1 MAEERYKMPV
11 VELSYARL
19 ERLVGGGA
27 GRKKIIDAIPYL
39 GLDIEG
45 RTAEKIRVEYSP
57 NRPDYST
64 DYGIALG
71 LQGLLGVKKGMVRLD
86 LRRAGYLIRAD
97 PSVSRIRPFVTG
109 VAAKNGRIDGPALE
123 QLLAMQEDLHLGI
136 GRRRKKSSIGIH
148 DLDGVSFPLRY
159 TTAGRGHRFVPLY
172 SKKALSVGEILNETD
187 VGRDYGG
194 LLGASGPVPVILD
207 SEDRTVSLP
216 PIINSAGTAVTTGT
230 RDLFVEV
237 TGTGRADIENAL
249 SVIATILQSAGF
261 ELYTVGVSGAG
272 NATPRLGSRKMA
284 VDPKLVC
291 RTLGLDLSVRQISAA
306 LKKSRLDAVV
316 SGKRV
321 QCVIPRYRFDIF
333 GAQDLIEEVA
343 LGYGIQNMLPV
354 LSPPR
359 TLGQKSPASKT
370 LELVSCIMTG
380 LGYAEALNSSLTS
393 RRVLYDDVLRDSAGM
408 IPVANS
414 KSREHVLLRDSL
426 LPGLINSLA
435 KNIHEPHPQRIFET
449 GTVFGGAGRL
459 TERTRLC
466 AVCSHKNA
474 SYTEIKSVL
483 QSALYLMG
491 AGTCRTVAAT
501 HPSFEGGRV
510 ASVALG
516 RSTVGVLGEIAAP
529 VRQNF
534 KLREPVAAFE
544 VEIPGN
550 IA

>member
-1 MAEERYKMPV
+1 MPV
-11 VELSYARL
+11 VELSYGRL
-19 ERLVGGGA
+19 ERLVGA

-45 RTAEKIRVEYSP
+45 RTTEKIRVEYSP

-86 LRRAGYLIRAD
+86 VRKAGYLIRAD

-109 VAAKNGRIDGPALE
+109 VVAKNGKIDGPALE

-148 DLDGVSFPLRY
+148 DLDKVSFPLRY

-172 SKKALSVGEILNETD
+172 SKKALSVGEILKETD
-187 VGRDYGG
+187 VGREYGG
-194 LLGASGPVPVILD
+194 LLGGSGPVPVILD
-207 SEDRTVSLP
+207 SKDCTVSLP
-216 PIINSAGTAVTTGT
+216 PIINSAGTAVTTRT

-237 TGTGRADIENAL
+237 TGTGRGEIENAL

-261 ELYTVGVSGAG
+261 KLHTVGVSGAG
-272 NATPRLGSRKMA
+272 NAPPRLGPRKMA
-284 VDPKLVC
+284 VDPQLV
-291 RTLGLDLSVRQISAA
+291 RSTLGLDLSANQVSAA
-306 LKKSRLDAVV
+306 LKKCRLDAVV
-316 SGKRV
+316 RGKKV
-321 QCVIPRYRFDIF
+321 WCTIPRYRFDIF
-333 GAQDLIEEVA
+333 GAQDLIEEIA
-343 LGYGIQNMLPV
+343 LGYGIQNMQPV

-359 TLGQKSPASKT
+359 TLGQKSPFSSDM
-370 LELVSCIMTG
+370 ELVSSVMTG

-393 RRVLYDDVLRDSAGM
+393 RRVLYDMLRDPSGM
-408 IPVANS
+408 LSVANS
-414 KSREHVLLRDSL
+414 KSREHALLRDSL

-435 KNIHEPHPQRIFET
+435 RNIHEPHPQRIFET

-459 TERTRLC
+459 AEQARLC
-466 AVCSHKNA
+466 ALCSHRDA

-483 QSALYLMG
+483 QSALHLMC
-491 AGTCRTVAAT
+491 AKTCRTVAVT
-501 HPSFEGGRV
+501 DPSFEEGRA
-510 ASVALG
+510 ASVVLG
-516 RSTVGVLGEIAAP
+516 RSTVGIVGEIAAS

-534 KLREPVAAFE
+534 KLREPVVAFE
-544 VEIPGN
+544 VKVPEN